1 MLSFARFKVPASF
14 FLGGL
19 GALSLFGMVSAVP
32 VHAQEALPSGYAE
45 CLQTAFQNRGSGV
58 TATQFQTTVTAISS
72 DVAGWSCQ
80 RVCMAESDAG
90 ARCVT
95 RGCMG
100 TGQDATVKCCA
111 SGTGSVP
118 TPQNVCPSGAG
129 GGTTRSTTS
138 STASG
143 TALRFTL
150 PECTKTG
157 NCGLGD
163 IVNTGIRF
171 SNFLFAIAGLIFFA
185 TFVYAGVRMLFFAYD
200 AKSYSEAKSTME
212 KAVTG
217 LVIMIMAGTV
227 VRFIFNAFQSDTG
240 GVTTQATDK
249 AATTNSSK
257 TSASTTPT
265 P

>member
-1 MLSFARFKVPASF
+1 
-14 FLGGL
+14 
-19 GALSLFGMVSAVP
+19 
-32 VHAQEALPSGYAE
+32 
-45 CLQTAFQNRGSGV
+45 
-58 TATQFQTTVTAISS
+58 
-72 DVAGWSCQ
+72 
-80 RVCMAESDAG
+80 
-90 ARCVT
+90 
-95 RGCMG
+95 
-100 TGQDATVKCCA
+100 
-111 SGTGSVP
+111 
-118 TPQNVCPSGAG
+118 
-129 GGTTRSTTS
+129 
-138 STASG
+138 
-143 TALRFTL
+143 
-150 PECTKTG
+150 
-157 NCGLGD
+157 LGD